1 MPVQTPSPLL
11 VTGATG
17 FVGRAVC
24 ARMMQQGLP
33 VVMVTRVPMPQPGVR
48 SVAVGEIGPD
58 TDWRAALAGCGA
70 VLHLAARV
78 HVMREVATDAI
89 GEFRRTN
96 VEGTLA
102 LARQAAMA
110 GVRRFVYVSSIKVNG
125 EETAPG
131 RPFKAQDT
139 PAPEDAYAMSKFEA
153 EQGLRALCADTGME
167 FVVIRPPLVYG
178 PGVRANFATMM
189 RWVARGLP
197 LPLGAITANRRSL
210 VGVDNLVDL
219 LITCVSHPAAAGQ
232 VFLASDGEDLS
243 TADLLKRIGI
253 ALGRP
258 ARLLP
263 VPEAWLRI
271 AARLIGRP
279 GIAQRLCGSLQL
291 DIGHTCQ
298 TLGWSPPVTVD
309 EGLRRAASGL
319 ILKP

>member
-1 MPVQTPSPLL
+1 MPVQDPTPLL

-33 VVMVTRVPMPQPGVR
+33 VVRATRVPMPQPGVS

-58 TDWRAALAGCGA
+58 TDWSAAIAGCGA

-102 LARQAAMA
+102 LVRQAAMA

-131 RPFKAQDT
+131 RPFKAEDT

-219 LITCVSHPAAAGQ
+219 LVTCASHPAAAGQ

-253 ALGRP
+253 ALDRP

-263 VPEAWLRI
+263 VPEVWLR
-271 AARLIGRP
+271 AAAHLIGRP

-298 TLGWSPPVTVD
+298 TLGWRPPVTVD

-319 ILKP
+319 ALKT